1 MKEEIWKQIPGFSR
15 YEASN
20 LGNIRTHDWKGSGKT
35 VVLRPAKSKKGYLA
49 TVLINDEGNKKNITV
64 HRMVAFAFLG
74 LPSNMSLTVNH
85 KNHIKDDNRPENL
98 EYMTALENAK
108 EAQDNGLQVVL
119 KGERN
124 GFSKLTEKE
133 VLEIR
138 EKFIPFKYPKK
149 QLALEYGVS
158 VGAIKNVLL
167 RRTWSW
173 L

>member
-1 MKEEIWKQIPGFSR
+1 MEKEIWKQIPGFSR

-35 VVLRPAKSKKGYLA
+35 VVLRPAKSKKGYLG
-49 TVLINDEGNKKNITV
+49 TVLIDDEGNKKSITV

-98 EYMTALENAK
+98 EYMTALDNARDAWDNSLQKWHGEN
-108 EAQDNGLQVVL
+108 
-119 KGERN
+119 N

-158 VGAIKNVLL
+158 VGAIKDILL
-167 RRTWSW
+167 RRSWSW